1 VAVVVVAAERDLA
14 ELFLF
19 TVEELRFFSMEFHL
33 WEALLQAVQAALLFH
48 PLRPAF
54 LDKD

>member
-1 VAVVVVAAERDLA
+1 MVVAAERDLA